1 MATTTQTY
9 GNLTAEQKTFYDRTL
24 LSRLLPNLTFLKYGQ
39 KRPMPKNEG
48 DTINFRRFNSLDVP
62 AASLTEGVTPDGTTL
77 SITAV
82 TATVAQ
88 EGNWVRLSDKISMV
102 GIDPV
107 LTESAA
113 LMGENAAKTLET
125 RCAAVIFAGTNQQ
138 FAGGAATASAIAAG
152 KVMTSEEVKK
162 AVRTLRNNNA
172 EPVEGGYYI
181 GFCDPSVA
189 YDLQNDALWQDISKY
204 NGAENIM
211 KGEIGRI
218 HGVRFI
224 LTTMCPTDASTA
236 SAGTLHKTLI
246 VGKDAYG
253 VVDVNGSSKPEII
266 IKPTGSAG
274 TEDPLNQRA
283 SVGWKAMAVTVRL
296 QELAMVCIQSMASA

>member
-62 AASLTEGVTPDGTTL
+62 AASLTEGVTPDGDNL

-125 RCAAVIFAGTNQQ
+125 RCADVIFKGTSQQ
-138 FAGGAATASAIAAG
+138 FAGGAASAAAIAAG
-152 KVMTSEEVKK
+152 KVVNSEEVKK

-172 EPVEGGYYI
+172 EPLEGGYYI

-224 LTTMCPTDASTA
+224 LTTMCPTDATTA
-236 SAGTLHKTLI
+236 TAGTLHKTLI

>member
-9 GNLTAEQKTFYDRTL
+9 GNLTAEQKTFYDRTM

-62 AASLTEGVTPDGTTL
+62 AASLAEGVTPDGDNL

-125 RCAAVIFAGTNQQ
+125 RCADVIFKGTSQQ
-138 FAGGAATASAIAAG
+138 FAGGAASAAAIAAG
-152 KVMTSEEVKK
+152 KVVNSEEIKK

-172 EPVEGGYYI
+172 EPLEGGYYI

-189 YDLQNDALWQDISKY
+189 YDLQNDSLWQDISKY

-224 LTTMCPTDASTA
+224 LTTMCPTDATTA
-236 SAGTLHKTLI
+236 TAGTLHKTLI

>member
-62 AASLTEGVTPDGTTL
+62 AASLTEGVTPDGDNL

-125 RCAAVIFAGTNQQ
+125 RCADVIFKGTSQQ
-138 FAGGAATASAIAAG
+138 FAGGAASAAAIAAG
-152 KVMTSEEVKK
+152 KVVNSEEIKK

-172 EPVEGGYYI
+172 EPLEGGYYI

-189 YDLQNDALWQDISKY
+189 YDLQNDSLWQDISKY

-224 LTTMCPTDASTA
+224 LTTMCPTDATTA
-236 SAGTLHKTLI
+236 TAGTLHKTLI

-296 QELAMVCIQSMASA
+296 QDLAMVCIQSMASA

>member
-62 AASLTEGVTPDGTTL
+62 AVSLTEGVTPDGDNL

-125 RCAAVIFAGTNQQ
+125 RCADVIFKGTSQQ
-138 FAGGAATASAIAAG
+138 FAGGAASAAAIAAG
-152 KVMTSEEVKK
+152 KVVNSEEIKK

-172 EPVEGGYYI
+172 EPLEGGYYI

-189 YDLQNDALWQDISKY
+189 YDLQNDSLWQDISKY

-224 LTTMCPTDASTA
+224 LTTMCPTDATTA
-236 SAGTLHKTLI
+236 TAGTLHKTLI

>member
-88 EGNWVRLSDKISMV
+88 EGNWVRVSDKISMV

-107 LTESAA
+107 VTETAA

-125 RCAAVIFAGTNQQ
+125 RCADVIFKGTSQQ
-138 FAGGAATASAIAAG
+138 YAGGAASAAAIASG
-152 KVMTSEEVKK
+152 KVMNSEEVKK
-162 AVRTLRNNNA
+162 AVRTLRKNNA
-172 EPVEGGYYI
+172 EPAEGACYI
-181 GFCDPSVA
+181 GFCDPEVA
-189 YDLQNDALWQDISKY
+189 YDLQNDSLWQDISKY

-211 KGEIGRI
+211 KGEIGRL

-224 LTTMCPTDASTA
+224 VTTMCPTDTKTNTSGA
-236 SAGTLHKTLI
+236 LHKTLI
-246 VGKDAYG
+246 VGKDADG

-283 SVGWKAMAVTVRL
+283 SVGYT
-296 QELAMVCIQSMASA
+296 LAFAA

>member
-62 AASLTEGVTPDGTTL
+62 AASLTEGVTPDGDNL

-125 RCAAVIFAGTNQQ
+125 RCADVIFKGTSQQ
-138 FAGGAATASAIAAG
+138 YAGGAASASAIAAG
-152 KVMTSEEVKK
+152 KVVNSEEIKK

-172 EPVEGGYYI
+172 EALEGGYFV
-181 GFCDPSVA
+181 GFCDPDVA

-224 LTTMCPTDASTA
+224 LTTMCPTDTKTA
-236 SAGTLHKTLI
+236 TAGTLHKTLI

>member
-62 AASLTEGVTPDGTTL
+62 AASLTEGVTPDGDNL

-125 RCAAVIFAGTNQQ
+125 RCADVIFKGTSQQ
-138 FAGGAATASAIAAG
+138 YAGGAASAAAIAAG
-152 KVMTSEEVKK
+152 KVVNSEEIKK

-172 EPVEGGYYI
+172 EPLEGGYYI

-189 YDLQNDALWQDISKY
+189 YDLQNDSLWQDISKY

-224 LTTMCPTDASTA
+224 LTTMCPTDATTA
-236 SAGTLHKTLI
+236 TAGTLHKTLI

>member
-48 DTINFRRFNSLDVP
+48 DKINFRRFNSLDVP
-62 AASLTEGVTPDGTTL
+62 ANSLTEGVTPDGDNL

-107 LTESAA
+107 LTEAAA
-113 LMGENAAKTLET
+113 LMGENAAETLET
-125 RCAAVIFAGTNQQ
+125 RCADVIFKGTSQQ
-138 FAGGAATASAIAAG
+138 YAGGAASAAAIAAG
-152 KVMTSEEVKK
+152 KVVNSEEIKK

-172 EPVEGGYYI
+172 KAMEGGYYV

-224 LTTMCPTDASTA
+224 LTTMCPTDATTA
-236 SAGTLHKTLI
+236 TAGTLHKTLI

-253 VVDVNGSSKPEII
+253 VVDVDGSSKPEII

>member
-62 AASLTEGVTPDGTTL
+62 AASLTEGVTPDGDNL

-125 RCAAVIFAGTNQQ
+125 RCADVIFKGTSQQ
-138 FAGGAATASAIAAG
+138 FAGGAASAAAIAAG
-152 KVMTSEEVKK
+152 KVVNSEEIKK

-172 EPVEGGYYI
+172 EPLEGGYYI

-189 YDLQNDALWQDISKY
+189 YDLQNDSLWQDISKY

-211 KGEIGRI
+211 NGEIGRI

-224 LTTMCPTDASTA
+224 LTTMCPTDATTA
-236 SAGTLHKTLI
+236 TAGTLHKTLI

>member
-62 AASLTEGVTPDGTTL
+62 AASLTEGVTPDGDNL

-125 RCAAVIFAGTNQQ
+125 RCADVIFKGTSQQ
-138 FAGGAATASAIAAG
+138 FAGGAASAATIAAG
-152 KVMTSEEVKK
+152 KVVNSEEIKK

-172 EPVEGGYYI
+172 EPLEGGYYI

-189 YDLQNDALWQDISKY
+189 YDLQNDSLWQDISKY

-224 LTTMCPTDASTA
+224 LTTMCPTDATTA
-236 SAGTLHKTLI
+236 TAGTLHKTLI

>member
-48 DTINFRRFNSLDVP
+48 DKINFRRFNSLDVP
-62 AASLTEGVTPDGTTL
+62 ANSLTEGVTPDGDNL

-107 LTESAA
+107 LTEAAA
-113 LMGENAAKTLET
+113 LMGENAAETLET
-125 RCAAVIFAGTNQQ
+125 RCADVIFKGTSQQ
-138 FAGGAATASAIAAG
+138 YAGGAASAAAIAAG
-152 KVMTSEEVKK
+152 KVVNSEEIKK

-172 EPVEGGYYI
+172 KTMEGGYYI

-224 LTTMCPTDASTA
+224 LTTMCPTDATTA
-236 SAGTLHKTLI
+236 TAGTLHKTLI

-253 VVDVNGSSKPEII
+253 VVDVDGSSKPEII

>member
-125 RCAAVIFAGTNQQ
+125 RCADVIFKGTSQQ
-138 FAGGAATASAIAAG
+138 FAGGAASAAAIAAG
-152 KVMTSEEVKK
+152 KVVNSEEIKK

-172 EPVEGGYYI
+172 EPLEGGYYI

-189 YDLQNDALWQDISKY
+189 YDLQNDSLWQDISKY

-224 LTTMCPTDASTA
+224 LTTMCPTDATTA
-236 SAGTLHKTLI
+236 TAGTLHKTLI

-266 IKPTGSAG
+266 ITPTGSAG

>member
-9 GNLTAEQKTFYDRTL
+9 ANLTAEQRTFYDRTL

-39 KRPMPKNEG
+39 KRPMPKNKG
-48 DTINFRRFNSLDVP
+48 DKINFRRFNSLNVP
-62 AASLTEGVTPDGTTL
+62 ANSLTEGVTPDGDNL

-82 TATVAQ
+82 NAVVAQ
-88 EGNWVRLSDKISMV
+88 EGNWVRLTDKISMV

-107 LTESAA
+107 LTEATA
-113 LMGENAAKTLET
+113 LIGENAAETLET
-125 RCAAVIFAGTNQQ
+125 RCADVIFKGTSQQ
-138 FAGGAATASAIAAG
+138 YAGGAASAAAIAAG
-152 KVMTSEEVKK
+152 KVVNSEEIKK

-172 EPVEGGYYI
+172 KTMEGGYYI

-224 LTTMCPTDASTA
+224 LTTMCPTDATTA
-236 SAGTLHKTLI
+236 TAGTLHKTLI

-253 VVDVNGSSKPEII
+253 VVDVDGSSKPEII

>member
-9 GNLTAEQKTFYDRTL
+9 GNLTAEQITFYDRTL

-62 AASLTEGVTPDGTTL
+62 ATSLTEGVTPDGDNL

-125 RCAAVIFAGTNQQ
+125 RCADVIFKGTSQQ
-138 FAGGAATASAIAAG
+138 FAGGAASAAAIAAG
-152 KVMTSEEVKK
+152 KVVNSEEIKK

-172 EPVEGGYYI
+172 EPLEGGYYI

-189 YDLQNDALWQDISKY
+189 YDLQNDSLWQDISKY

-224 LTTMCPTDASTA
+224 LTTMCPTDATTA
-236 SAGTLHKTLI
+236 TAGTLHKTLI

>member
-1 MATTTQTY
+1 MPTTTNTY
-9 GNLTAEQKTFYDRTL
+9 ATLTAEQKTFYDRTL

-48 DTINFRRFNSLDVP
+48 DTIHFRRFNTLDVP
-62 AASLTEGVTPDGTTL
+62 ANSLTEGVTPDGANL
-77 SITAV
+77 SISAV

-88 EGNWVRLSDKISMV
+88 EGNWVRVSDKISMV

-107 LTESAA
+107 VTESVA
-113 LMGENAAKTLET
+113 LMGENAAKTLES
-125 RCAAVIFAGTNQQ
+125 RCGGVIFAGTNQQ
-138 FAGGAATASAIAAG
+138 YAGGAASAAAIAAG
-152 KVMTSEEVKK
+152 AVMSSTEIKK
-162 AVRTLRNNNA
+162 AVRTLRKNNA
-172 EPVEGGYYI
+172 APAEGEYFI
-181 GFCDPSVA
+181 GFCDPDVA
-189 YDLQNDALWQDISKY
+189 YDLQNDTLWQDVSKY

-224 LTTMCPTDASTA
+224 LTTMCPTDATTNA
-236 SAGTLHKTLI
+236 NGTLHKTLI

-274 TEDPLNQRA
+274 TEDPLEQRA
-283 SVGWKAMAVTVRL
+283 SVAWKAMAAFVRL
-296 QELAMVCIQSMASA
+296 QELAMVNIQTLASA

>member
-48 DTINFRRFNSLDVP
+48 DKINFRRFNSLDVP
-62 AASLTEGVTPDGTTL
+62 ANSLTEGVTPDGDNL

-88 EGNWVRLSDKISMV
+88 EGNWVRLTDKISMV

-107 LTESAA
+107 LTEAAA
-113 LMGENAAKTLET
+113 LMGENAAETLET
-125 RCAAVIFAGTNQQ
+125 RCADVIFKGTSQQ
-138 FAGGAATASAIAAG
+138 YAGGAASAAAIAAG
-152 KVMTSEEVKK
+152 KVVNSEEIKK

-172 EPVEGGYYI
+172 KTMEGGYYI

-224 LTTMCPTDASTA
+224 LTTMCPTDATTA
-236 SAGTLHKTLI
+236 TAGTLHKTLI

-253 VVDVNGSSKPEII
+253 VVDVDGSSKPEII

>member
-9 GNLTAEQKTFYDRTL
+9 GNLTAEQRTFYDRTL

-39 KRPMPKNEG
+39 KRPMPKNKG
-48 DTINFRRFNSLDVP
+48 DKINFRRFNSLDVP
-62 AASLTEGVTPDGTTL
+62 ANSLTEGVTPDGDNL

-107 LTESAA
+107 LTEAAA
-113 LMGENAAKTLET
+113 LMGENAAETLET
-125 RCAAVIFAGTNQQ
+125 RCADVIFKGTSQQ
-138 FAGGAATASAIAAG
+138 YAGGAASAAAIAAG
-152 KVMTSEEVKK
+152 KVVNSEEIKK

-172 EPVEGGYYI
+172 KTMEGGYYI

-204 NGAENIM
+204 NGAQNIM
-211 KGEIGRI
+211 NGEIGRI

-224 LTTMCPTDASTA
+224 LTTMCPTDATTA
-236 SAGTLHKTLI
+236 TAGTLHKTLI

-253 VVDVNGSSKPEII
+253 VVDVDGSSKPEII

-274 TEDPLNQRA
+274 ADDPLNQRA

>member
-62 AASLTEGVTPDGTTL
+62 AASLTEGVTPDGDNL

-125 RCAAVIFAGTNQQ
+125 RCADVIFKGTSQQ
-138 FAGGAATASAIAAG
+138 FAGGAASAAAIAAG
-152 KVMTSEEVKK
+152 KVVNSEEIKK

-172 EPVEGGYYI
+172 EPLEGGYYI

-189 YDLQNDALWQDISKY
+189 YDLQNDSLWQDISKY

-224 LTTMCPTDASTA
+224 LTTMCPTDATTA
-236 SAGTLHKTLI
+236 TAGTLHKTLI

-283 SVGWKAMAVTVRL
+283 SVGWKAMEVTVRL

>member
-62 AASLTEGVTPDGTTL
+62 AASLTEGVTPDGDNL

-125 RCAAVIFAGTNQQ
+125 RCADVIFKGTSQQ
-138 FAGGAATASAIAAG
+138 FAGGTASAAAIAAG
-152 KVMTSEEVKK
+152 KVVNSEEIKK

-172 EPVEGGYYI
+172 EPLEGGYYI

-189 YDLQNDALWQDISKY
+189 YDLQNDSLWQDISKY

-224 LTTMCPTDASTA
+224 LTTMCPTDATTA
-236 SAGTLHKTLI
+236 TAGTLHKTLI

>member
-1 MATTTQTY
+1 MVRSAPC
-9 GNLTAEQKTFYDRTL
+9 R
-24 LSRLLPNLTFLKYGQ
+24 R
-39 KRPMPKNEG
+39 
-48 DTINFRRFNSLDVP
+48 TINFRRFNSLDVP
-62 AASLTEGVTPDGTTL
+62 AASLTEGVTPDGDNL

-125 RCAAVIFAGTNQQ
+125 RCADVIFKGTSQQ
-138 FAGGAATASAIAAG
+138 FAGGAASAAAIAAG
-152 KVMTSEEVKK
+152 KVVNSEEIKK

-172 EPVEGGYYI
+172 EPLEGGYFI
-181 GFCDPSVA
+181 GFCDPDVA
-189 YDLQNDALWQDISKY
+189 YDLQNDSLWQDISKY

-224 LTTMCPTDASTA
+224 LTTMCPTDATTA
-236 SAGTLHKTLI
+236 TAGTLHKTLI

-274 TEDPLNQRA
+274 TEDPLNQRG

>member
-9 GNLTAEQKTFYDRTL
+9 GNLTAEQRTFYDRTL

-39 KRPMPKNEG
+39 KRPMPKNKG
-48 DTINFRRFNSLDVP
+48 DNINFRRFNSLDVP
-62 AASLTEGVTPDGTTL
+62 ANSLTEGVTPDGDNL

-82 TATVAQ
+82 TAAVKQ

-107 LTESAA
+107 LTEAAA
-113 LMGENAAKTLET
+113 LMGENAAETLET
-125 RCAAVIFAGTNQQ
+125 RCADVIFKGTSQQ
-138 FAGGAATASAIAAG
+138 FAGGAASAAAIAAG
-152 KVMTSEEVKK
+152 KVVNSEEIKK

-172 EPVEGGYYI
+172 KPMEGGYYI

-204 NGAENIM
+204 NGAQNIM
-211 KGEIGRI
+211 NGEIGRI

-224 LTTMCPTDASTA
+224 LTTMCPTDATTA

-253 VVDVNGSSKPEII
+253 VVDVDGSSKPEII

-274 TEDPLNQRA
+274 TEDPLNQRG

>member
-62 AASLTEGVTPDGTTL
+62 AASLTEGVTPDGDNL

-125 RCAAVIFAGTNQQ
+125 RCADVIFKGTSQQ
-138 FAGGAATASAIAAG
+138 FAGGAASAAAIAAG
-152 KVMTSEEVKK
+152 KVVNSEEIKK

-172 EPVEGGYYI
+172 ESLEGGYYI

-189 YDLQNDALWQDISKY
+189 YDLQNDSLWQDISKY

-224 LTTMCPTDASTA
+224 LTTMCPTDATTA
-236 SAGTLHKTLI
+236 TAGTLHKTLI

>member
-62 AASLTEGVTPDGTTL
+62 AASLTEGVTPDGDNL

-82 TATVAQ
+82 TATVVQ

-125 RCAAVIFAGTNQQ
+125 RCADVIFKGTSQQ
-138 FAGGAATASAIAAG
+138 YAGGAASAAAIAAG
-152 KVMTSEEVKK
+152 KVVNSEEIKK

-172 EPVEGGYYI
+172 EPLEGGYYI

-189 YDLQNDALWQDISKY
+189 YDLQNDSLWQDISKY

-224 LTTMCPTDASTA
+224 LTTMCPTDATTA
-236 SAGTLHKTLI
+236 TAGTLHKTLI

>member
-9 GNLTAEQKTFYDRTL
+9 GNLTAEQRTFYDRTL

-39 KRPMPKNEG
+39 KRPMPKNED
-48 DTINFRRFNSLDVP
+48 DTVNFRRFNALNVP

-138 FAGGAATASAIAAG
+138 FAGGAASAAAIAAG
-152 KVMTSEEVKK
+152 KVINSEEIKK

-224 LTTMCPTDASTA
+224 LTTMCPTDASTN
-236 SAGTLHKTLI
+236 SGGTLHKTLI

-274 TEDPLNQRA
+274 TEDPLNQSA

-296 QELAMVCIQSMASA
+296 QELAMVCIQSMATA

>member
-9 GNLTAEQKTFYDRTL
+9 ANLTAEQKTFYDRTL
-24 LSRLLPNLTFLKYGQ
+24 LSRLLPKLVFLKYGQ

-48 DTINFRRFNSLDVP
+48 ATINFRRFNSLDVP

-107 LTESAA
+107 LTETAA

-125 RCAAVIFAGTNQQ
+125 RCADVIFKGTSQQ
-138 FAGGAATASAIAAG
+138 YAGGAAAASAIAAG
-152 KVMTSEEVKK
+152 KVVNSEEIKK
-162 AVRTLRNNNA
+162 AVRTLRKNNA
-172 EPVEGGYYI
+172 EPLEGGYYVA
-181 GFCDPSVA
+181 FCDPDVA
-189 YDLQNDALWQDISKY
+189 FDLQNDSLWQDISKY

-224 LTTMCPTDASTA
+224 STTMCPTDATTNT
-236 SAGTLHKTLI
+236 AGTLHKTLI
-246 VGKDAYG
+246 IGKDAYG
-253 VVDVNGSSKPEII
+253 VVDVDGSSKPEII

-283 SVGWKAMAVTVRL
+283 SCGWKAMATTVRL

>member
-62 AASLTEGVTPDGTTL
+62 AASLTEGVTPDGDNL
-77 SITAV
+77 SITAA

-125 RCAAVIFAGTNQQ
+125 RCADVIFKGTSQQ
-138 FAGGAATASAIAAG
+138 FAGGAASAAAIAAG
-152 KVMTSEEVKK
+152 KVVNSEEIKK

-172 EPVEGGYYI
+172 EPLEGGYYI

-189 YDLQNDALWQDISKY
+189 YDLQNDSLWQDISKY

-224 LTTMCPTDASTA
+224 LTTMCPTDATTA
-236 SAGTLHKTLI
+236 TAGTLHKTLI

>member
-9 GNLTAEQKTFYDRTL
+9 ANLTAEQKTFYDRTL
-24 LSRLLPNLTFLKYGQ
+24 LSRLLPNLVFLKYGQ
-39 KRPMPKNEG
+39 KRPMPKNKG
-48 DTINFRRFNSLDVP
+48 DNINFRRFNSLDVP
-62 AASLTEGVTPDGTTL
+62 ANSLTEGVTPDGDNL

-82 TATVAQ
+82 TATVKQ

-107 LTESAA
+107 LTEAAA
-113 LMGENAAKTLET
+113 LMGENAAETLET
-125 RCAAVIFAGTNQQ
+125 RCADVIFKGTSQQ
-138 FAGGAATASAIAAG
+138 FAGGAASAAAIAAG
-152 KVMTSEEVKK
+152 KVVNSEEIKK

-172 EPVEGGYYI
+172 KTMEGGYYI

-204 NGAENIM
+204 NGAQNIM
-211 KGEIGRI
+211 NGEIGRI

-224 LTTMCPTDASTA
+224 LTTMCPTDATTA
-236 SAGTLHKTLI
+236 TAGTLHKTLI

-253 VVDVNGSSKPEII
+253 VVDVDGSSKPEII

-274 TEDPLNQRA
+274 TEDPLNQRG

>member
-62 AASLTEGVTPDGTTL
+62 AASLTEGVTPDGDNL

-102 GIDPV
+102 GIVPV

-125 RCAAVIFAGTNQQ
+125 RCADVIFKGTSQQ
-138 FAGGAATASAIAAG
+138 FAGGAASAAAIAAG
-152 KVMTSEEVKK
+152 KVVNSEEIKK

-172 EPVEGGYYI
+172 EPLEGGYYI

-189 YDLQNDALWQDISKY
+189 YDLQNDSLWQDISKY

-224 LTTMCPTDASTA
+224 LTTMCPTDATTA
-236 SAGTLHKTLI
+236 TAGTLHKTLI

>member
-62 AASLTEGVTPDGTTL
+62 AASLTEGVTPDGDNL

-125 RCAAVIFAGTNQQ
+125 RCADVIFKGTSQQ
-138 FAGGAATASAIAAG
+138 FAGGAASAAAIAAG
-152 KVMTSEEVKK
+152 KVVNSEEIKK

-172 EPVEGGYYI
+172 EPLEGGYYI

-189 YDLQNDALWQDISKY
+189 YDLQNDSLWQDISKY

-224 LTTMCPTDASTA
+224 LTTMCPTDATTA
-236 SAGTLHKTLI
+236 TAGTLHKTLI

-253 VVDVNGSSKPEII
+253 VVDVNGASKPEII

>member
-62 AASLTEGVTPDGTTL
+62 AASLTEGVTPDGDNL

-125 RCAAVIFAGTNQQ
+125 RCADVIFKGTSQQ
-138 FAGGAATASAIAAG
+138 FAGGAASAAAIAAG
-152 KVMTSEEVKK
+152 KVVNSEEIKK

-172 EPVEGGYYI
+172 EPMEGGYYI

-189 YDLQNDALWQDISKY
+189 YDLQNDSLWQDISKY

-224 LTTMCPTDASTA
+224 LTTMCPTDATTA
-236 SAGTLHKTLI
+236 TAGTLHKTLI

>member
-9 GNLTAEQKTFYDRTL
+9 ANLTAEQKTFYDRTL

-48 DTINFRRFNSLDVP
+48 DKINFRRFNSLDVP
-62 AASLTEGVTPDGTTL
+62 ANSLTEGVTPDGDNL
-77 SITAV
+77 SITAI

-107 LTESAA
+107 LTEAAA
-113 LMGENAAKTLET
+113 LMGENAAETLET
-125 RCAAVIFAGTNQQ
+125 RCADVIFKGTSQQ
-138 FAGGAATASAIAAG
+138 YAGGAASASAIAAG
-152 KVMTSEEVKK
+152 KVVNSEEIKK

-172 EPVEGGYYI
+172 KTMEGGYYI
-181 GFCDPSVA
+181 GFCDPDVA
-189 YDLQNDALWQDISKY
+189 YDLQNDSLWQDISKY
-204 NGAENIM
+204 NGAQNIM

-224 LTTMCPTDASTA
+224 LTTMCPTDATTA
-236 SAGTLHKTLI
+236 TAGTLHKTLI

-253 VVDVNGSSKPEII
+253 VVDVDGSSKPEII

>member
-48 DTINFRRFNSLDVP
+48 DKINFRRFNSLDVP
-62 AASLTEGVTPDGTTL
+62 ANSLTEGVTPDGDNL
-77 SITAV
+77 SITAI

-107 LTESAA
+107 LTEAAA
-113 LMGENAAKTLET
+113 LMGENAAETLET
-125 RCAAVIFAGTNQQ
+125 RCADVIFKGTSQQ
-138 FAGGAATASAIAAG
+138 YAGGAASASAIASG
-152 KVMTSEEVKK
+152 KVVNSEEIKK

-172 EPVEGGYYI
+172 KTMEGGYYI
-181 GFCDPSVA
+181 GFCDPDVA
-189 YDLQNDALWQDISKY
+189 YDLQNDSLWQDISKY
-204 NGAENIM
+204 NGAQNIM

-224 LTTMCPTDASTA
+224 LTTMCPTDATTA
-236 SAGTLHKTLI
+236 TAGTLHKTLI
-246 VGKDAYG
+246 VGRDAYG
-253 VVDVNGSSKPEII
+253 VVDVDGSSKPEII

>member
-1 MATTTQTY
+1 M
-9 GNLTAEQKTFYDRTL
+9 
-24 LSRLLPNLTFLKYGQ
+24 
-39 KRPMPKNEG
+39 
-48 DTINFRRFNSLDVP
+48 
-62 AASLTEGVTPDGTTL
+62 TPDGDNL
-77 SITAV
+77 SITAI

-107 LTESAA
+107 LTEAAA
-113 LMGENAAKTLET
+113 LMGENAAETLET
-125 RCAAVIFAGTNQQ
+125 RCADVIFKGTSQQ
-138 FAGGAATASAIAAG
+138 YAGGAASASAIAAG
-152 KVMTSEEVKK
+152 KVVNSEEIKK

-172 EPVEGGYYI
+172 KTMEGGYYI
-181 GFCDPSVA
+181 GFCDPDVA
-189 YDLQNDALWQDISKY
+189 YDLQNDSLWQDISKY
-204 NGAENIM
+204 NGAQNIM

-224 LTTMCPTDASTA
+224 LTTMCPTDATTA
-236 SAGTLHKTLI
+236 TAGTLHKTLI

-253 VVDVNGSSKPEII
+253 VVDVDGSSKPEII

-296 QELAMVCIQSMASA
+296 QELAMVCIQSMATA

>member
-24 LSRLLPNLTFLKYGQ
+24 LSRLLPNLTFMKYGQ

-48 DTINFRRFNSLDVP
+48 DTINFRRFNSLAVP

-125 RCAAVIFAGTNQQ
+125 RCADVIFKGTSQQ
-138 FAGGAATASAIAAG
+138 FAGGAASAADIAAG
-152 KVMTSEEVKK
+152 KVINSEEIKK

-224 LTTMCPTDASTA
+224 LTTMCPTDATTA
-236 SAGTLHKTLI
+236 TAGTLHKTLI

-283 SVGWKAMAVTVRL
+283 SVGYT
-296 QELAMVCIQSMASA
+296 LAFAA

>member
-1 MATTTQTY
+1 MATTTNTY
-9 GNLTAEQKTFYDRTL
+9 ATLTAEQKTFYDRTL
-24 LSRLLPNLTFLKYGQ
+24 LSRLLPNLVFLKYGQ

-48 DTINFRRFNSLDVP
+48 ATINFRRFNSLAVP
-62 AASLTEGVTPDGTTL
+62 TDSLTEGVTPDGASL

-107 LTESAA
+107 LTESSA

-125 RCAAVIFAGTNQQ
+125 RCADVIFKGTNQQ
-138 FAGGAATASAIAAG
+138 YAGGAASAATIAAG
-152 KVMTSEEVKK
+152 KVLNSEEIKK
-162 AVRTLRNNNA
+162 AVRTLRKNNA
-172 EPVEGGYYI
+172 QPVEGEYFI
-181 GFCDPSVA
+181 GFCDPEVA
-189 YDLQNDALWQDISKY
+189 YDLQNDTMWQDVSKY

-224 LTTMCPTDASTA
+224 LTTMCPTDTGNTNGAV
-236 SAGTLHKTLI
+236 HNTLI
-246 VGKDAYG
+246 IGKDAYG
-253 VVDVNGSSKPEII
+253 VVDVDGSSKPEII

-274 TEDPLNQRA
+274 TEDPLNQRS
-283 SVGWKAMAVTVRL
+283 SVGYT
-296 QELAMVCIQSMASA
+296 LAFVA

>member
-62 AASLTEGVTPDGTTL
+62 AASLTEGVTPDGDNL

-125 RCAAVIFAGTNQQ
+125 RCADVIFKGTSQQ
-138 FAGGAATASAIAAG
+138 FAGGAASAAAIAAG
-152 KVMTSEEVKK
+152 NVVNSEEIKK

-172 EPVEGGYYI
+172 EPLEGGYYI

-189 YDLQNDALWQDISKY
+189 YDLQNDSLWQDISKY

-224 LTTMCPTDASTA
+224 LTTMCPTDATTA
-236 SAGTLHKTLI
+236 TAGTLHKTLI

>member
-62 AASLTEGVTPDGTTL
+62 AASLTEGVTPDGDNL

-125 RCAAVIFAGTNQQ
+125 RCADVIFKGTSQQ
-138 FAGGAATASAIAAG
+138 FAGGAASAAAIAAG
-152 KVMTSEEVKK
+152 KVVNSEEIKK

-172 EPVEGGYYI
+172 EPLEGGYYI

-189 YDLQNDALWQDISKY
+189 YDLQNDSLWQDISKY

-224 LTTMCPTDASTA
+224 LTTMCPTDATTA
-236 SAGTLHKTLI
+236 TEGTLHKTLI

>member
-62 AASLTEGVTPDGTTL
+62 AASLTEGVTPDGDNL

-125 RCAAVIFAGTNQQ
+125 RCADVIFKGTSQQ
-138 FAGGAATASAIAAG
+138 YAGGAASAAAIAAG
-152 KVMTSEEVKK
+152 KVVNSEEIKK

-172 EPVEGGYYI
+172 EPLEGGYYI

-189 YDLQNDALWQDISKY
+189 YDLQNDSLWQDISKY

-224 LTTMCPTDASTA
+224 LTTMCPTDATTA
-236 SAGTLHKTLI
+236 TAGILHKTLI

>member
-62 AASLTEGVTPDGTTL
+62 AASLTEGVTPDGDNL
-77 SITAV
+77 SISAV

-125 RCAAVIFAGTNQQ
+125 RCADVIFKGTSQQ
-138 FAGGAATASAIAAG
+138 FAGGAASAAAIAAG
-152 KVMTSEEVKK
+152 KVVNSEEIKK

-172 EPVEGGYYI
+172 EPLEGGYYI

-189 YDLQNDALWQDISKY
+189 YDLQNDSLWQDISKY

-224 LTTMCPTDASTA
+224 LTTMCPTDATTA
-236 SAGTLHKTLI
+236 TAGTLHKTLI

-296 QELAMVCIQSMASA
+296 QELAMVCIQSMATA